1 MSGYIKKP
9 NNNAWDPEKESWDE
23 YKANRHSGQSGMGQP
38 NSQTNARGLCP
49 DTDLPKRTCRC
60 RTCINRKNRA
70 KGKRKQNMVRK
81 KLGIPDRKFHGAD
94 AHEENWRSAVR
105 IEVKAGKQV
114 GPIAT
119 RFNKAEAQSW
129 ENVKNVIGGR
139 DKPFMMVAMPD
150 GESDGIVLFRLS
162 KMKEVLE
169 GILSNWENPEEEYQE
184 R

>member
-1 MSGYIKKP
+1 
-9 NNNAWDPEKESWDE
+9 
-23 YKANRHSGQSGMGQP
+23 
-38 NSQTNARGLCP
+38 
-49 DTDLPKRTCRC
+49 
-60 RTCINRKNRA
+60 
-70 KGKRKQNMVRK
+70 MVRK

-169 GILSNWENPEEEYQE
+169 GILSNWDNPEQDI
-184 R
+184 

>member
-129 ENVKNVIGGR
+129 ENVKNVVGGR
-139 DKPFMMVAMPD
+139 GKPFMMVAMPE
-150 GESDGIVLFRLS
+150 GTSDGLCIIRLS
-162 KMKEVLE
+162 ELDKVIEA
-169 GILSNWENPEEEYQE
+169 IQDNWDRFNEEK
-184 R
+184 

>member
-9 NNNAWDPEKESWDE
+9 NNNSWDPEKESWDE
-23 YKANRHSGQSGMGQP
+23 YKANRHLGQAGIGQP
-38 NSQTNARGLCP
+38 NSQTNARGICP

-150 GESDGIVLFRLS
+150 GESDGIVLFKLS

-169 GILSNWENPEEEYQE
+169 GILSNWDNPEEEYQE

>member
-1 MSGYIKKP
+1 MSGYIKPK
-9 NNNAWDPEKESWDE
+9 NSNGWDPEKESWDE
-23 YKANRHSGQSGMGQP
+23 YKANRFSGQQGIGMA
-38 NSQTNARGLCP
+38 NSQKNARGMCP
-49 DTDLPKRTCRC
+49 ETDLPKRTCRC

-129 ENVKNVIGGR
+129 ENVKNVVGGR
-139 DKPFMMVAMPD
+139 GKPFMMVAMPD

-169 GILSNWENPEEEYQE
+169 GILSNWENPEEEY
-184 R
+184 

>member
-1 MSGYIKKP
+1 MSGYISKP
-9 NNNAWDPEKESWDE
+9 NNNPWDPEKESWDE

-105 IEVKAGKQV
+105 IEVKA
-114 GPIAT
+114 A
-119 RFNKAEAQSW
+119 NKL
-129 ENVKNVIGGR
+129 
-139 DKPFMMVAMPD
+139 DP
-150 GESDGIVLFRLS
+150 
-162 KMKEVLE
+162 
-169 GILSNWENPEEEYQE
+169 
-184 R
+184 